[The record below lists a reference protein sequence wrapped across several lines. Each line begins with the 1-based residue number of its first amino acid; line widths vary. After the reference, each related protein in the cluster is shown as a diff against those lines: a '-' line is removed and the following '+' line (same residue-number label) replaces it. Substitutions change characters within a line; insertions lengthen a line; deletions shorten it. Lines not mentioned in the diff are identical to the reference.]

1 MTLDPYIDPTTR
13 VLINKLG
20 IVDAEKLRQAV
31 ADISA
36 ARLDELAA
44 KPLRGLYDLAHLRA
58 FHRRIFGDVFPWAG
72 QIRTI
77 QIFKETGFYLPQNI
91 ESYAA
96 GEFAKL
102 ARENYLRG
110 LVQREFAERIAY
122 YHAEINEMHPFREG
136 NGRAQRAFLRQLARD
151 AGYDLDWTVV
161 EAEDNT
167 NAAIAAHKGDL
178 GPLQRILNDI
188 IRNTRS

>member
-1 MTLDPYIDPTTR
+1 MTLDPYMDPTTGA
-13 VLINKLG
+13 LINKLG
-20 IVDAEKLRQAV
+20 ITDAETLWQVV

-77 QIFKETGFYLPQNI
+77 QIFKETGFCLPQNI

-102 ARENYLRG
+102 AEENYLRG
-110 LVQREFAERIAY
+110 LAQHEFAQRLAY

-136 NGRAQRAFLRQLARD
+136 NGRAQRAFLRQLGQD

-161 EAEDNT
+161 QAEDNT

-178 GPLQRILNDI
+178 EPLQRILNDI
-188 IRNTRS
+188 TKTARG